1 MCVVERGVKPVQ
13 DSVVERHGTAVDLDD
28 PEVDSV
34 DRPEALSVM
43 TSAGVSEKASLS
55 SLKAQMRSE

>member
-1 MCVVERGVKPVQ
+1 MVERGVKPVQ

-34 DRPEALSVM
+34 DRPEALLGHDLGGR
-43 TSAGVSEKASLS
+43 AREGE